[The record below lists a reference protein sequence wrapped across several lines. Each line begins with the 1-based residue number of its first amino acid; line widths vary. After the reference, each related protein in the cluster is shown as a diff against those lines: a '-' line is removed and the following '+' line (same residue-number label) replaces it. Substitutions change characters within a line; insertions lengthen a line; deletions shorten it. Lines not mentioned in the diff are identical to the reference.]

1 MQNLTNLKKADRI
14 EGKRRCHKMDMDYN
28 IDEFGDEINPEMPVT
43 IDELPEL
50 DPDIDGR
57 AIII

>member
-1 MQNLTNLKKADRI
+1 
-14 EGKRRCHKMDMDYN
+14 MDIDYN
-28 IDEFGDEINPEMPVT
+28 IDEFGDEITPDYPVT
-43 IDELPEL
+43 IDEMPEP

>member
-1 MQNLTNLKKADRI
+1 
-14 EGKRRCHKMDMDYN
+14 MDMDYN
-28 IDEFGDEINPEMPVT
+28 IDGYEEEIIPQMPVT
-43 IDELPEL
+43 IDEMPEP

>member
-1 MQNLTNLKKADRI
+1 
-14 EGKRRCHKMDMDYN
+14 MDMDYN
-28 IDEFGDEINPEMPVT
+28 IDEYGDEINPQIPVT

>member
-1 MQNLTNLKKADRI
+1 
-14 EGKRRCHKMDMDYN
+14 MDIDYN
-28 IDEFGDEINPEMPVT
+28 IDEFGYDVIPDMPIT
-43 IDELPEL
+43 IDELPEP

>member
-1 MQNLTNLKKADRI
+1 
-14 EGKRRCHKMDMDYN
+14 MDMDYN
-28 IDEFGDEINPEMPVT
+28 IDEFGDEIIPECPIT
-43 IDELPEL
+43 IDELPEP